1 LKKQKEIIR
10 LNDREISLWIPDQ
23 SALQLA
29 HESKGDETSFPY
41 WAKIWPAAYILTE
54 FIQDHPQWVTQ
65 KKVLELA
72 AGLGLP
78 SISAAQF
85 ASSVLCSDYDMYAVE
100 FIKDNIALNAITNME
115 AAKIDWTHLPAELDW
130 DVLLMSDVNYDPDS
144 FEILFQLFQRFLANG
159 KTILLS
165 TPQRL
170 AGKAFINAVLPYCI
184 LNEERWHDEVAINIL
199 VLKN

>member
-1 LKKQKEIIR
+1 LKKQKKIIR
-10 LNDREISLWIPDQ
+10 LNDRVISLWIPDQ

-29 HESKGDETSFPY
+29 YESKGDKTSFPY
-41 WAKIWPAAYILTE
+41 WAKLWPSATILTE
-54 FIQDHPQWVTQ
+54 FIQDHPHWVAH

-78 SISAAQF
+78 SMYASQF
-85 ASSVLCSDYDMYAVE
+85 ASSVLCSDYDKHAVE
-100 FIKDNIALNAITNME
+100 FIKDNIDLNAINNMD
-115 AAKIDWTHLPAELDW
+115 AAVIDWCCLTDELDW
-130 DVLLMSDVNYDPDS
+130 DVLLMSDVNYDPDN
-144 FEILFQLFQRFLANG
+144 FEMLLQLFQRFLVNG

-170 AGKAFINAVLPYCI
+170 AGKAFINAVLPFCI
-184 LNEERWHDEVAINIL
+184 LNEERWHDEVAINVL

>member
-1 LKKQKEIIR
+1 MIR
-10 LNDREISLWIPDQ
+10 FNDLVISLWIPDQ
-23 SALQLA
+23 KALQIA
-29 HESKGDETSFPY
+29 QESKEEKTSFPF
-41 WAKIWPAAYILTE
+41 WAKLWPSAMILTE
-54 FIQDHPQWVTQ
+54 FMQDHPHWVSQ

-78 SISAAQF
+78 SLYAAHF
-85 ASSVLCSDYDMYAVE
+85 ASSVLCSDYDKNAVA
-100 FIKDNIALNAITNME
+100 FINENIALNAIHNME
-115 AAKIDWTHLPAELDW
+115 ATVINWCHLPDELEW

-144 FEILFQLFQRFLANG
+144 FEMLLQLLLRCLANG

-170 AGKAFINAVLPYCI
+170 AGKAFITAILPYCI
-184 LNEERWHDEVAINIL
+184 LNEERMHDGVAINVL